1 VLAEYVRGRAA
12 CVLAFSSLF
21 FYNCDAAS
29 FDCEKK
35 LSQIEDAICA
45 DRALSDLDEAL
56 QKSYGQLMRMSA
68 VPNTLKADQ
77 RRWLTQVR
85 NQCNDMVCLAEAY
98 RERISEL
105 ESRWEKQVRDSHERR
120 GEAGQSKTKP
130 FEGNW
135 KACSLYRGDEI
146 CSSYLLVQSGE
157 RVCGE
162 WEYWATSRIYDG
174 RLQARAQGERAT
186 VELICGR
193 PGGETQTECAYEN
206 EAEEAWEKA
215 KGGLAV
221 CEGLLYATQTEMPC
235 SAAKSAG
242 SFFGFNAL
250 TNNQR
255 KEILSQPWVKK
266 CLSGE
271 R

>member
-1 VLAEYVRGRAA
+1 M
-12 CVLAFSSLF
+12 
-21 FYNCDAAS
+21 DAAH
-29 FDCEKK
+29 
-35 LSQIEDAICA
+35 Q
-45 DRALSDLDEAL
+45 
-56 QKSYGQLMRMSA
+56 G
-68 VPNTLKADQ
+68 
-77 RRWLTQVR
+77 
-85 NQCNDMVCLAEAY
+85 
-98 RERISEL
+98 L
-105 ESRWEKQVRDSHERR
+105 ESCTDSVYYPVRRTYLYELN
-120 GEAGQSKTKP
+120 EIP
-130 FEGNW
+130 FTQKFGH
-135 KACSLYRGDEI
+135 AQI

-235 SAAKSAG
+235 SAAKSTG